1 MAFPVNLKSTYV
13 GNAGNPVTLSNG
25 DQRRALSAA
34 FAGLGTAFGVG
45 GGVTRHGDT
54 SLAVTVDGS
63 DNVTVQAGAVV
74 IPGDAVAGT
83 GCYLSALGA
92 ATTNALAAR
101 DATNPRIDLIV
112 FRQMDTDVVGSHG
125 AYTARIDTVVGT
137 PSATPAAPSKPSMAV
152 ELARITVPAS
162 GGGAASVDSSHRTYV
177 SAVGG
182 VTPVASASLLP
193 AAAAKWDRFVALD
206 TGVRYEWS
214 GSAMAAVPQF
224 ASGSTTL
231 SDGGAAPST
240 RAITFPAGRFT
251 TAPIVQLTHGTGA
264 TSSTNSNLWVSGA
277 VTTSGFTAA
286 IARST
291 TTTITVYWLAVSAP

>member
-101 DATNPRIDLIV
+101 DATNPRMDLIV

-137 PSATPAAPSKPSMAV
+137 PSATPAAPTKPSMAV

-162 GGGAASVDSSHRTYV
+162 GGGAGSVDSSFRTYACAAGGELV
-177 SAVGG
+177 VPTSAR
-182 VTPVASASLLP
+182 LP
-193 AAAAKWDRFVALD
+193 ASAAKWQRARALD
-206 TGVRYEWS
+206 TGRRYEW
-214 GSAMAAVPQF
+214 
-224 ASGSTTL
+224 
-231 SDGGAAPST
+231 DGAAWQS
-240 RAITFPAGRFT
+240 
-251 TAPIVQLTHGTGA
+251 QLFIK
-264 TSSTNSNLWVSGA
+264 SGA
-277 VTTSGFTAA
+277 VTATTSGAGSVTITHNLGVVPVDFQAQ
-286 IARST
+286 ARQSTRYAGPDISSAT
-291 TTTITVYWLAVSAP
+291 TTTITVFVRNISDGSLSTSTSTDFTWTAFG

>member
-101 DATNPRIDLIV
+101 DATNPRMDLIV

-137 PSATPAAPSKPSMAV
+137 PSATPAAPTKPSMAGLWTRRSV
-152 ELARITVPAS
+152 RTRARLAVSWSFRHRRACPHPLRSGSEPARS
-162 GGGAASVDSSHRTYV
+162 T
-177 SAVGG
+177 
-182 VTPVASASLLP
+182 P
-193 AAAAKWDRFVALD
+193 AAAM
-206 TGVRYEWS
+206 S
-214 GSAMAAVPQF
+214 GTARR
-224 ASGSTTL
+224 GSR
-231 SDGGAAPST
+231 SCSS
-240 RAITFPAGRFT
+240 RA
-251 TAPIVQLTHGTGA
+251 
-264 TSSTNSNLWVSGA
+264 
-277 VTTSGFTAA
+277 
-286 IARST
+286 ARSQ
-291 TTTITVYWLAVSAP
+291 LRPRAQAR